1 MITEIEVGHI
11 IYDDLAFMG
20 LERRL
25 KGHLKTGSLDGES
38 PMVSEKV
45 PDEGMIVIIPKSV
58 SNDKT
63 YFNNCVV
70 EVNILL
76 PDVEDETNIKLNEL
90 FRKAYEKLND
100 DVTGEY
106 DGTWYHYF
114 VRSHGIEDESRMKCH
129 YVNISVNFEILN
141 IRS

>member
-20 LERRL
+20 MERRL
-25 KGHLKTGSLDGES
+25 KGHLKTGALDGES
-38 PMVSEKV
+38 PMVNERI

-100 DVTGEY
+100 NVVGEH
-106 DGTWYHYF
+106 DGTWYRYS
-114 VRSHGIEDESRMKCH
+114 VRSHSIEDESRMKSH